1 MNTSTQRLQRSRH
14 NKMVGGVAGGI
25 ANYLA
30 IDPVIVRLAFVLGTF
45 LHGLGLLAYLVLL
58 VVMPNEPRQ
67 GAAPSAGGAAG
78 QAFVAGQRKS
88 RFDPMTGEPL
98 NPEEE
103 IPVQNLNSAAGS
115 SETQMRRSWVLGAIL
130 VALGVFLILKM
141 LMPAA
146 LPVLIPALLIG
157 AGVWV
162 LNRSN
167 KP

>member
-1 MNTSTQRLQRSRH
+1 MNTSTQRLQRSRRD
-14 NKMVGGVAGGI
+14 KMVGGVASGI

-45 LHGLGLLAYLVLL
+45 LHGLGLLVYLVLL
-58 VVMPNEPRQ
+58 VVMPSEPRQ
-67 GAAPSAGGAAG
+67 GATPSAGGAAG

-103 IPVQNLNSAAGS
+103 IPVQNLNSAAETS
-115 SETQMRRSWVLGAIL
+115 DTQMRRSWVLGAIL
-130 VALGVFLILKM
+130 VALGAFLILKM
-141 LMPAA
+141 LVPAA
-146 LPVLIPALLIG
+146 APVLIPALLIG

-162 LNRSN
+162 LNHSRA
-167 KP
+167 